1 MPVGQGYGLAHVERS
16 VGMVLKESERKGEVA
31 STAGSEGEP
40 WVEAWW
46 QVVRVKAH
54 FPSLPTSP
62 CRA

>member
-16 VGMVLKESERKGEVA
+16 VGRVLKESEREGRVA
-31 STAGSEGEP
+31 STTGSEGEP

-46 QVVRVKAH
+46 RVVRVKAH